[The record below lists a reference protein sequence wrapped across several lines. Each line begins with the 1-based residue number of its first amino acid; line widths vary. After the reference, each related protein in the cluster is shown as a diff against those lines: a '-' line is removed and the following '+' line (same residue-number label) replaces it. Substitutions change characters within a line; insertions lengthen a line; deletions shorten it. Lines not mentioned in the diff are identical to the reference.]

1 MNEIIKILQNYFT
14 KIPISKAWIFG
25 SYARGEQTSD
35 SDIDILITYEKG
47 FRPGVFGIVKTIEEL
62 EELVGKK
69 IDLVEE
75 DQLYPRIAKEIE
87 TQKIMIYDRNHS

>member
-47 FRPGVFGIVKTIEEL
+47 FRPGVFGMVKIIEEL

-75 DQLYPRIAKEIE
+75 NQLYPRIAKEIE
-87 TQKIMIYDRNHS
+87 TQKIMIYERNHS